1 MRPEQLNNYKGNMD
15 LADEKIKERKAN
27 CQKIYDVILIY
38 GPITTAEIIKILK
51 GWNSPLGERTIERC
65 IKGDSRIIKNK
76 RYYSIDEKARF
87 EIRYRDPKDLG
98 RQIYDSVLLD
108 RGFQYNQS
116 SMKNLVNIFGVIMMF
131 VFIESS
137 RPFTDKVTDKGK
149 DKTMSVRD
157 REDLVDYWAN
167 NAIPIEQMFRAFKFI
182 FTRNMAE
189 RMRHKPV
196 LDVEQK
202 TYNEMT
208 EEQVNESLTMLEQTY
223 PDIYK
228 HLIAAKE
235 KFMSQIKKDQK
246 VD

>member
-1 MRPEQLNNYKGNMD
+1 MRPEQLNNYKGKMD
-15 LADEKIKERKAN
+15 SADEKIKERKDN

-51 GWNSPLGERTIERC
+51 VWNSPLGERTIERC

-87 EIRYRDPKDLG
+87 EIRYRDRKDLG

-157 REDLVDYWAN
+157 RED
-167 NAIPIEQMFRAFKFI
+167 
-182 FTRNMAE
+182 
-189 RMRHKPV
+189 
-196 LDVEQK
+196 
-202 TYNEMT
+202 
-208 EEQVNESLTMLEQTY
+208 
-223 PDIYK
+223 
-228 HLIAAKE
+228 
-235 KFMSQIKKDQK
+235 
-246 VD
+246 